1 MDPVPTSG
9 DGVIRLV
16 LQCTPFTYAGAYH
29 ERGIALMTAKTSRS
43 KTPAAKKSTA
53 RSTTPRS
60 TPARSAK
67 DAFVEGVIVRGEAAE
82 PCKDGSLPTDA
93 THVKK
98 RGPNGQTT
106 IARAR
111 FKLV

>member
-1 MDPVPTSG
+1 M
-9 DGVIRLV
+9 
-16 LQCTPFTYAGAYH
+16 A
-29 ERGIALMTAKTSRS
+29 AKTSRS

-53 RSTTPRS
+53 RSTT
-60 TPARSAK
+60 TPSSASGRSAK

-82 PCKDGSLPTDA
+82 PCKDGSLPAEA

>member
-1 MDPVPTSG
+1 M
-9 DGVIRLV
+9 
-16 LQCTPFTYAGAYH
+16 
-29 ERGIALMTAKTSRS
+29 
-43 KTPAAKKSTA
+43 AAKTA
-53 RSTTPRS
+53 RSR
-60 TPARSAK
+60 TPARKSTPRTTPPRSASARAAK

-82 PCKDGSLPTDA
+82 PCKDGSLPSDA

>member
-1 MDPVPTSG
+1 M
-9 DGVIRLV
+9 
-16 LQCTPFTYAGAYH
+16 A
-29 ERGIALMTAKTSRS
+29 AKTTRS
-43 KTPAAKKSTA
+43 KTPAKKSAA
-53 RSTTPRS
+53 RAAPRRSSTTG
-60 TPARSAK
+60 AAK

-82 PCKDGSLPTDA
+82 PCKDGSLPLGA

>member
-1 MDPVPTSG
+1 M
-9 DGVIRLV
+9 
-16 LQCTPFTYAGAYH
+16 A
-29 ERGIALMTAKTSRS
+29 AKTTRS
-43 KTPAAKKSTA
+43 KTPAKKSTA
-53 RSTTPRS
+53 RATPSRS
-60 TPARSAK
+60 ATARSAK

-82 PCKDGSLPTDA
+82 PCEDGSLPVDA